1 MQKERIRVFVADDNL
16 IVRQGVRALIEAAP
30 DLEVVGE
37 AGDYDSLLSG
47 APAAEA
53 DVIVTDIQMPPDFQM
68 EGIRAAKELRRLRP
82 GMAAVILSQYDEP
95 EYAFDLLGDGAAG
108 LAYLLKNRVADQDQL
123 ARSIRIVSSGGSV
136 IDPQVMA
143 QVLHPVSGA
152 DLTPREDELLRMVAE
167 GKPLKAMA
175 ASRRTTPGA
184 VTDEIEALVIRLLRA
199 ADAGSAGPLRRMR
212 AMLQRLVDL
221 QEQSEMLS
229 RLLPEGLANELRA
242 KGVRAGETHDLEV
255 TVLMS
260 DVRGYSGI
268 AERTDP
274 AVLARQLHEHR
285 AEMTRAV
292 HAQRG
297 TVMQFAG
304 DAVLAVFGAPL
315 PQRDHAGRALRAS
328 REMHRRQ
335 RELNRRWAAAD
346 RHEFGLGL
354 ALSTGRVAAAVLGS
368 DERLEYSIVGDVVNL
383 SQRLQQWASPG
394 ETVISEPT
402 YEALTRKPQ
411 AQKIDPQPV
420 KGRAQPVGAYRL
432 ACSDR

>member
-1 MQKERIRVFVADDNL
+1 MHHERIRVFVADDNL

-37 AGDYDSLLSG
+37 ADDYDSLLSG
-47 APAAEA
+47 VPAAEA
-53 DVIVTDIQMPPDFQM
+53 DVVVTDIQMPPDFQM

-82 GMAAVILSQYDEP
+82 GLAAVILSQYDEP

-108 LAYLLKNRVADQDQL
+108 LAYLLKNRVADRDQL

-143 QVLHPVSGA
+143 QVLHPVIGA
-152 DLTPREDELLRMVAE
+152 DLTSREDALLRMLAE

-184 VTDEIEALVIRLLRA
+184 VTDEIEALVVRLLRA
-199 ADAGSAGPLRRMR
+199 ADAGSAEPLRRMR

-221 QEQSEMLS
+221 QEQSDVLS
-229 RLLPEGLANELRA
+229 RLLPEGLANELRG

-268 AERTDP
+268 AERMDP

-292 HAQRG
+292 HAHAG

-315 PQRDHAGRALRAS
+315 PLGDHADRALRAS

-335 RELNRRWAAAD
+335 HELNRRWAAAGRD
-346 RHEFGLGL
+346 VFGLGL

-394 ETVISEPT
+394 ETVMSEPT
-402 YEALTRKPQ
+402 YDALTTKPL